1 MQFVKTDN
9 LKEGMRLARPI
20 YNKQGVLLYERDSKL
35 TRQGIVSVRNFG
47 LIGLYVLEPAE
58 PLPPMNEDDL
68 EFERFQTM
76 AGFLIQEELE
86 KIMMDKKQVKTHTIA
101 SMIIKNF
108 GHLDKKVNFYQN
120 LRSREDYVCK
130 HCLNVAILCTMMTH
144 AMNVKLDEQLST
156 IIAAMVHDIGKIAL
170 SPSIVEGDE
179 LNDEQKERL
188 LVSEIKA
195 YEIIEKAYADGAMI
209 RRICAQAQR
218 LQGELRGGEKLNSK
232 AVIGAKIL
240 AVADA
245 YDSLTAMKLGAEPT
259 SEVKAIKY
267 ILEHPEVFDPQVVD
281 ALIRCINILSP
292 GVSVE
297 LNTGEKAMVLR
308 ENPHNLLRPSLL
320 SFSDNSVIDLFE
332 PIYDD
337 LEIVD
342 IMKTLDNRYIMGA
355 DIIQGKGNVDV

>member
-1 MQFVKTDN
+1 MKFVKTDN

-35 TRQGIVSVRNFG
+35 TKQGIISVRNFG

-58 PLPPMNEDDL
+58 PLPPMNADDL

-86 KIMMDKKQVKTHTIA
+86 KIMINKKQTKTHTIA
-101 SMIIKNF
+101 SMIIRNF
-108 GHLDKKVNFYQN
+108 GHLDKKINFYQN

-144 AMNVKLDEQLST
+144 ALNVKLDEQLST
-156 IIAAMVHDIGKIAL
+156 VIAAMVHDIGKIAL
-170 SPSIVEGDE
+170 SPAIVEGDE
-179 LNDEQKERL
+179 INDEQRERL
-188 LVSEIKA
+188 YVAEVKA
-195 YEIIEKAYADGAMI
+195 YEIIEKAYADGSMI

-218 LQGELRGGEKLNSK
+218 IQGELRGGDKLGSK
-232 AVIGAKIL
+232 AVMGAKIL
-240 AVADA
+240 TVADA

-267 ILEHPEVFDPQVVD
+267 ILDHPEVFDPHVVD

-332 PIYDD
+332 PTYDD

-355 DIIQGKGNVDV
+355 DIIQGKGNLND

>member
-1 MQFVKTDN
+1 MLFIKTDN

-35 TRQGIVSVRNFG
+35 TKQGIISVRNFG
-47 LIGLYVLEPAE
+47 LLGLYVLEPAE
-58 PLPPMNEDDL
+58 PLPPMNADDL

-76 AGFLIQEELE
+76 AGFLIQEEQE
-86 KIMMDKKQVKTHTIA
+86 KILINNKQSKTHNIA
-101 SMIIKNF
+101 NMIIKNF
-108 GHLDKKVNFYQN
+108 GHMDKKINFYQN
-120 LRSREDYVCK
+120 LRSREDYICK
-130 HCLNVAILCTMMTH
+130 HCLNVAILCTLMTH
-144 AMNVKLDEQLST
+144 AMNVKLDEQLSI

-170 SPSIVEGDE
+170 SPAIVEGDDLTE
-179 LNDEQKERL
+179 DDKERL
-188 LVSEIKA
+188 YVAELKA
-195 YEIIEKAYADGAMI
+195 HEIIERAYADGVMI
-209 RRICAQAQR
+209 RRICAQSQR
-218 LQGELRGGEKLNSK
+218 LQRELRGGEKMGSK
-232 AVIGAKIL
+232 AVLGAKIL

-267 ILEHPEVFDPQVVD
+267 ILAHPEVFDPQVVD
-281 ALIRCINILSP
+281 ALIHCINILSP

-308 ENPHNLLRPSLL
+308 ENPHNLLQPSLL
-320 SFSDNSVIDLFE
+320 SFRDNSIIDLFA
-332 PIYDD
+332 PAFDD

-355 DIIQGKGNVDV
+355 DIIQGKGNIDV